1 MQIVSLLAMAGCL
14 AAMPSAPSPG
24 FSPQLVPSD
33 VQRGSPKSTAREEVY
48 DYSTVGAGVA
58 GSTLANRLTARS
70 YSQLN
75 VSAPDLSP
83 TRSLVHF
90 IVMTVLSGIVLP
102 REARGEIKPWWI
114 ASLPFDAPVAIT
126 TVKVPSPHHHSQA
139 RLEMPRASR
148 VGLSCHSEV

>member
-33 VQRGSPKSTAREEVY
+33 VQRRSPKSTAREEVY

-70 YSQLN
+70 YTANIQ
-75 VSAPDLSP
+75 
-83 TRSLVHF
+83 
-90 IVMTVLSGIVLP
+90 
-102 REARGEIKPWWI
+102 
-114 ASLPFDAPVAIT
+114 
-126 TVKVPSPHHHSQA
+126 VK
-139 RLEMPRASR
+139 RLRA
-148 VGLSCHSEV
+148 